1 MSTFYFG
8 KPNKS
13 SIFDIIDSFKPAD
26 FKSAK
31 TSTLPLLEYWKKDS
45 DRILYYNTSLK
56 VKLSNPKI
64 CFEFPT
70 ASYSSNNPSYTDV
83 CVFEN
88 KNGIFI
94 EAKYQEKL
102 YDKVSNWYDK
112 SYNKRYVLK
121 HWLNR
126 INGFLQKKIII
137 KEIEKLNYQMLH
149 RISSACCDN
158 FNEANIIYQ
167 IFVDNQIDHVSI
179 YRDELKKYKKLF
191 DRKGYKRLIHLY
203 LQKTN
208 VRLIYDNLKTDE
220 LIKTIRK
227 KRLYKIVK
235 DEIYSV

>member
-13 SIFDIIDSFKPAD
+13 SIFDIINSFKPDD

-31 TSTLPLLEYWKKDS
+31 TSTLPLLEYWKKDF
-45 DRILYYNTSLK
+45 DRILYYNTNLK

-94 EAKYQEKL
+94 EAKYQEEL
-102 YDKVSNWYDK
+102 YDNISNWYDK
-112 SYNKRYVLK
+112 SDNKRDVLN

-137 KEIEKLNYQMLH
+137 KEIEKLNYQ
-149 RISSACCDN
+149 
-158 FNEANIIYQ
+158 
-167 IFVDNQIDHVSI
+167 
-179 YRDELKKYKKLF
+179 
-191 DRKGYKRLIHLY
+191 
-203 LQKTN
+203 
-208 VRLIYDNLKTDE
+208 
-220 LIKTIRK
+220 
-227 KRLYKIVK
+227 
-235 DEIYSV
+235 